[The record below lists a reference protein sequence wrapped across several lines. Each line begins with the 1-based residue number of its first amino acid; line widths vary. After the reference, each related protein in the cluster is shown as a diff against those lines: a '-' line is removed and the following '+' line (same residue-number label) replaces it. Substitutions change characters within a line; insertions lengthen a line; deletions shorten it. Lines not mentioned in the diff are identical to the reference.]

1 MNTSLLLIYLKDNS
15 MSTSNAKM
23 KPSVR
28 KLYEDR
34 LLKAQDHLATLT
46 IARDNLQAAIEQAQ
60 DDVVSLE
67 RTLADDE
74 VLGHLT
80 FLSPTSRGLTQLCR
94 NIEQGVAVIKKTEQ
108 AQQSQSEPCGMIAVP
123 FSHIFRMIVNAYDD
137 SATTPDQP
145 ESEQFMTM
153 AAHVPFYHE
162 CAQQSQPE
170 SILTSLKP
178 TKPTPDTVSRVEQ
191 AQAIVQQLNIDDLV
205 IANHLIELLDGLKYD
220 IPLITPD
227 RICELAVQNFEGIH
241 RREHCTPMQDH
252 GFRFYVMTG
261 RK

>member
-1 MNTSLLLIYLKDNS
+1 

-74 VLGHLT
+74 VLAHLT
-80 FLSPTSRGLTQLCR
+80 FLSPTSKGLTQLCR
-94 NIEQGVAVIKKTEQ
+94 NIEQGVAAIKKTEQ

-137 SATTPDQP
+137 STAQPELP

-162 CAQQSQPE
+162 RAQHAMDDL
-170 SILTSLKP
+170 LTNLKP
-178 TKPTPDTVSRVEQ
+178 AEPAPLPTVCRK
-191 AQAIVQQLNIDDLV
+191 AQAEAIVRQLTVDDIT
-205 IANHLIELLDGLKYD
+205 IAYHVIELLANAGHDVATM
-220 IPLITPD
+220 TPD
-227 RICELAVQNFEGIH
+227 RVCELVVQQFEVIY
-241 RREHCTPMQDH
+241 RREHCTAMQDH

>member
-1 MNTSLLLIYLKDNS
+1 

-34 LLKAQDHLATLT
+34 LVKAQDHLATLM

-74 VLGHLT
+74 VLAHLT
-80 FLSPTSRGLTQLCR
+80 FLSPSSRSLTQLCR
-94 NIEQGVAVIKKTEQ
+94 NIEQGVAAIKKAEQ
-108 AQQSQSEPCGMIAVP
+108 ARQPHSEPCGMIAVP

-137 SATTPDQP
+137 SATAPELP

-162 CAQQSQPE
+162 RAQHAMDDL
-170 SILTSLKP
+170 LTNLKP
-178 TKPTPDTVSRVEQ
+178 AEPVQHLAVCRKAQ
-191 AQAIVQQLNIDDLV
+191 AEAIVQQLNVDDIT
-205 IANHLIELLDGLKYD
+205 IAQHILDLLASWGHAITTL
-220 IPLITPD
+220 TPD
-227 RICELAVQNFEGIH
+227 SVCELAVQKFEGVH
-241 RREHCTPMQDH
+241 RREHCVPMEDH
-252 GFRFYVMTG
+252 GFRFYVMTS